1 MAKYNIPLKTN
12 RVPKTHE
19 GAPAKVLTP
28 EQILR
33 RSTMSCLLWESQFY
47 ENGENIADRILA
59 TIPQVNGK
67 VVANLAVEA
76 RERMNLRHVP
86 LLLVTG
92 MARHIDHRKY
102 VAKTLER
109 IIQRSDELSEF
120 LSLYWKDE
128 RVPLAA
134 QVKKGL
140 AKAFTKFDEYQLAKY
155 NRDNQ
160 IKLRDVLFLSHAKP
174 LNGEQALLWKKLID
188 DELAIPKTWETELSA
203 GKDKK
208 AVWETLIMENGLG
221 ALALLRNL
229 RNMESVKVDKN
240 IILRGLDRMNTK
252 RVLPFRFIAAA
263 KYAPLFKE
271 KLEELMFKSIKNLG
285 MLDGKTII
293 LVDVSGSMDMELSKR
308 SDMTRI
314 DAANGVALIARE
326 ICEKV
331 SVYTFSNKTV
341 KVSNSVRGFSLA
353 EAIHRSQPHGGT
365 YLGGA
370 IKHIISSEKFDRL
383 IVITDEQSHDSI
395 PVDLPEAL
403 YYLINVASYRNG
415 VGYGDWVHIDGFS
428 EAVISYIIEYEK
440 EFVKNIPNDIVYL
453 EL

>member
-12 RVPKTHE
+12 CVPKTYE
-19 GAPAKVLTP
+19 GASAKVLTP

-76 RERMNLRHVP
+76 REKMNLRHVP
-86 LLLVTG
+86 LLLATG

-109 IIQRSDELSEF
+109 IIQRADELSEF
-120 LSLYWKDE
+120 LSLYWKDGK
-128 RVPLAA
+128 VPLAS

-140 AKAFTKFDEYQLAKY
+140 ARAFTKFDEYQLAKY
-155 NRDNQ
+155 NRNNQ

-174 LNGEQALLWKKLID
+174 LNEEQALLWKKLINN
-188 DELAIPKTWETELSA
+188 ELAVPKTWETELSA

-208 AVWETLIMENGLG
+208 TVWETLIMENRLG
-221 ALALLRNL
+221 SLALLRNL
-229 RNMESVKVDKN
+229 RNMESAKVDRN

-252 RVLPFRFIAAA
+252 KVLPFRFIAAA
-263 KYAPLFKE
+263 KYAPFFKK
-271 KLEELMFKSIKNLG
+271 KLEELMFKSIENLE

-293 LVDVSGSMDMELSKR
+293 LVDVSGSMDMALSNK

-314 DAANGVALIARE
+314 DAANGIALIARE
-326 ICEKV
+326 ICENV
-331 SVYTFSNKTV
+331 SIYTFSNKTV
-341 KVSNSVRGFSLA
+341 MVSNSVRGFSLA
-353 EAIHRSQPHGGT
+353 ESIHRSQPHDGT
-365 YLGGA
+365 YLGSA

-383 IVITDEQSHDSI
+383 IVITDEQSHDNI
-395 PVDLPEAL
+395 PVNLPEAL